1 MDRIDPDSW
10 VRPDQRETWH
20 SVSGSGACPVV
31 LEAHT
36 ENPPPRRG
44 HPMTT
49 PLSLCQELLF
59 FGLAALSL
67 ESAQES
73 LSPEGPGGGAA

>member
-1 MDRIDPDSW
+1 
-10 VRPDQRETWH
+10 
-20 SVSGSGACPVV
+20 
-31 LEAHT
+31 
-36 ENPPPRRG
+36 
-44 HPMTT
+44 MTT